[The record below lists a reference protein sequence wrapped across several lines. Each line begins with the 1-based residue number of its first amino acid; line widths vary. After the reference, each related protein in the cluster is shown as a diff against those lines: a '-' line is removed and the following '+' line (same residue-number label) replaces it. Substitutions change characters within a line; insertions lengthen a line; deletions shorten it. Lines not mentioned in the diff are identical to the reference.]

1 MRFIDFI
8 RDAFALLFPELCASC
23 KQALVYQEKQ
33 ICTECI
39 YHLPKTDFH
48 LDPDNLA
55 ARQLMGRVPIVAA
68 SSFLYYSYGSSVQ
81 EIIHH
86 LKYKQGFATAQV
98 MGELYGLELKE
109 SAAFCDFDFIVPVPL
124 HKKRLRSRGYN
135 QSAYFAQ
142 GLSKSLKI
150 PSHPGNLIRKT
161 YNESQ
166 VQSGSRYERYEN
178 TRNIFDIKN
187 PQLLQGKHILLVDD
201 VLTTG
206 ATLEAC
212 SETLLTIPDVKV
224 SVATIAFAK

>member
-1 MRFIDFI
+1 MHLIDFV

-23 KQALVYQEKQ
+23 KQALVHQEKQ

-55 ARQLMGRVPIVAA
+55 ARQLMGRVPIFSA

-81 EIIHH
+81 EIVHH
-86 LKYKQGFATAQV
+86 LKYKQGYATAQV
-98 MGELYGLELKE
+98 MGELYGSELKE
-109 SAAFCDFDFIVPVPL
+109 SATFCDYDLIIPVPL
-124 HKKRLRSRGYN
+124 HKRRLRSRGYN

-142 GLSKSLKI
+142 GLSNSLKI
-150 PSHPGNLIRKT
+150 PSHLGNLIRKT

-178 TRNIFDIKN
+178 TRNIFDVTS
-187 PQLLQGKHILLVDD
+187 PQLLEGKHILLVDD

-212 SETLLTIPDVKV
+212 SAALLHIPNVKV
-224 SVATIAFAK
+224 SVATIAFTK